1 VIANAGVIVN
11 NNIVLIDTY
20 DRLRREGMPAY
31 DAILETCRERA
42 RPVVLTAVTAI
53 LGVLP
58 ISFGV
63 NLDFVLREVTVG
75 APATQWWISLS
86 TAIVFGLGFATLLTL
101 IVTPA
106 ALMAIAQLAEKRGRW
121 MHAMRMKAR
130 AVLRRGISLVQSTV
144 RRLRPQ

>member
-1 VIANAGVIVN
+1 MMIMGQAFGVVMGGIGVIANAGVIVN

-20 DRLRREGMPAY
+20 DRLRSEGVAAR

-58 ISFGV
+58 IAFGV
-63 NLDFVLREVTVG
+63 NIDFLTREVLIG
-75 APATQWWISLS
+75 APATQWWINLS
-86 TAIVFGLGFATLLTL
+86 TAIVFGLGFATVLTL

-106 ALMAIAQLAEKRGRW
+106 ALMVIENMAIRRR
-121 MHAMRMKAR
+121 AMGARVRQWRTAR
-130 AVLRRGISLVQSTV
+130 AG
-144 RRLRPQ
+144 